1 MNTALETARQDLT
14 ALETDAAELAALL
27 EAQTQELTAMRGGKS
42 RDYARVAELEG
53 TRAALASLL
62 GEQRAKIERARDH
75 LALLQTQAER
85 AAHIAQVAEVAG
97 KIKTIRAELDSRFTR
112 LVDMVTPELTALV
125 DLHTRWGLLRGEW
138 ATLAGELGAEL
149 RVWGAQDALEALLP
163 ELQEAGIDTALL
175 LSTRGHSERCKLDR
189 PSAWPVTGEVT
200 LASTFEERLP
210 HLVLALTLRAI
221 EAPNLV
227 AEQENAHV

>member
-1 MNTALETARQDLT
+1 MDKALETARQDLT

-27 EAQTQELTAMRGGKS
+27 EAQTQELSTLRGGKS

-62 GEQRAKIERARDH
+62 AEQRAEVERARDH
-75 LALLQTQAER
+75 LAVLQTQAER
-85 AAHIAQVAEVAG
+85 AAQIAQVAEVADG
-97 KIKTIRAELDSRFTR
+97 IKTIRAELDTRFTR

-125 DLHTRWGLLRGEW
+125 ALHARWGRRRGEW
-138 ATLAGELGAEL
+138 ATLAGELGAPL
-149 RVWGAQDALEALLP
+149 QVWGAQDALQALLP

-189 PSAWPVTGEVT
+189 ASPWPVTDEVT
-200 LASTFEERLP
+200 WGSTFEERLP
-210 HLVLALTLRAI
+210 HLVLALVLRAI
-221 EAPNLV
+221 EARNLTT
-227 AEQENAHV
+227 EQETAHV